1 MNFRTTT
8 RLALLGSVLVAGAAS
23 PATAGTAVSTINA
36 ALIGAIQA
44 QAQKPPPAARN
55 IALVS
60 ISVYDAVN
68 AATGLRGESYAYG
81 GGAVWSANADA
92 AAYAAGFTVL
102 SALYPTMAAGFQT
115 QMNSAID
122 GLGLNAARRAAS
134 ISLGSNIATSFV
146 NARASD
152 GSAVAQI
159 PFVPDGS
166 LGGYVSVNSGD
177 PVLPGW
183 GQVTPF
189 AMASNDAV
197 APPPPPPVGSA
208 EWRASYEDVK
218 SVGCMGCGTPEQLE
232 TAVFWA
238 DDGGGTRTP
247 PGQWLQ
253 IATNIADDR
262 NLDVFEA
269 ARLSAM
275 VGTSLADASFAAW
288 NVKYDQSPIWR
299 PVTAI
304 RECTMAL
311 CGVEGDPTWTPMIPT
326 PNFPAYVSGHSTMGG
341 AGERAISGYFGTD
354 AVSFCLDPDPQVASL
369 PTRCY
374 TSLAAAEDENGISR
388 IYGGV
393 HWSYDNIYGK
403 MTGRSVGDYVAANYF
418 GINAVPEPAS
428 WAMLIAGFGL
438 TGAAMRRRRV
448 AAA

>member
-1 MNFRTTT
+1 MNTHFSA
-8 RLALLGSVLVAGAAS
+8 RLAMLGTVLVAGAAA
-23 PATAGTAVSTINA
+23 PAIAGTAVSTINA
-36 ALIGAIQA
+36 ALIGAIQSAA
-44 QAQKPPPAARN
+44 QRPPPAARN

-68 AATGLRGESYAYG
+68 AATGLRGDSYAYG
-81 GGAVWSANADA
+81 GSAVWSANPDA
-92 AAYAAGFTVL
+92 AAYAAGFTAL
-102 SALYPTMAAGFQT
+102 SALYPSMAAGFQS

-134 ISLGSNIATSFV
+134 ISLGSNIATSFIT
-146 NARASD
+146 ARASD
-152 GSAVAQI
+152 GSAVAQV

-166 LGGYVSVNSGD
+166 LGGFVSLGGD

-183 GQVTPF
+183 GHVAPF
-189 AMASNDAV
+189 AVISNTAF
-197 APPPPPPVGSA
+197 APPPPPAVGSA
-208 EWRASYEDVK
+208 EWIASYNEVK
-218 SVGCMGCGTPEQLE
+218 AIGCMGCGTAEQLE

-253 IATNIADDR
+253 IADNLANSQ

-275 VGTSLADASFAAW
+275 VGTALADASFAAW
-288 NVKYDQSPIWR
+288 NVKYDQAPIWR

-304 RECTMAL
+304 RECIMAV
-311 CGVEGDPTWTPMIPT
+311 CGVDGDPNWTPMIPT
-326 PNFPAYVSGHSTMGG
+326 PNFPAYVSGHATMGG
-341 AGERAISGYFGTD
+341 AGERAIAGYFGTD
-354 AVSFCLDPDPQVASL
+354 AMSFCLDPDPLVASL

-374 TSLAAAEDENGISR
+374 SSLAFANDENGISR

-393 HWSYDNIYGK
+393 HWSYDNVYGK
-403 MTGRSVGDYVAANYF
+403 ATGRAVGDYVAANYF

-428 WAMLIAGFGL
+428 WVMLIAGFGL

>member
-1 MNFRTTT
+1 M
-8 RLALLGSVLVAGAAS
+8 LVAGATT
-23 PATAGTAVSTINA
+23 PAAAGTAVSTINA

-44 QAQKPPPAARN
+44 QALKPPPAARD

-68 AATGLRGESYAYG
+68 AATGLRGQSYAYG

-102 SALYPTMAAGFQT
+102 SAIYPTMAAGFQT
-115 QMNSAID
+115 QMNTAID

-134 ISLGSNIATSFV
+134 ISLGGSIATSFV

-152 GSAVAQI
+152 GSAVAQF
-159 PFVPDGS
+159 PYVPGGGLGGFVPVN
-166 LGGYVSVNSGD
+166 GGA

-183 GQVTPF
+183 GDVTPF
-189 AMASNDAV
+189 GMASNAAM
-197 APPPPPPVGSA
+197 APPAPPVVGSA
-208 EWRASYEDVK
+208 EWIASYNEVK
-218 SVGCMGCGTPEQLE
+218 SIGCMGCGTPEQLE

-288 NVKYDQSPIWR
+288 NVKYDQWPIWR

-304 RECTMAL
+304 RNCTMAV
-311 CGVEGDPTWTPMIPT
+311 CGVDGDPTWTPMIPT

-341 AGERAISGYFGTD
+341 AGERAIAGFFGTD
-354 AVSFCLDPDPQVASL
+354 AVSFCLDADPQVASL

-393 HWSYDNIYGK
+393 HWSYDNMYGK
-403 MTGRSVGDYVAANYF
+403 MTGRKVGDYIATNYF

-448 AAA
+448 VVA